1 MESKLIKGD
10 TAEYVREPMIVIDS
24 QDVLS
29 AMNDKSFYLRKN
41 ILFKASNIEELL
53 KEINGIQMD
62 KIGNI
67 KKENPSIILN
77 FDVPV
82 YLPNVSTEVL
92 ESIYKCFK
100 DLINPNIL
108 WTISK
113 SNGEHYLL
121 EMLIE
126 VDFKNGI

>member
-1 MESKLIKGD
+1 MENRLIKGD
-10 TAEYVREPMIVIDS
+10 TAEYVRESMMVIDS
-24 QDVLS
+24 IDVLS
-29 AMNDKSFYLRKN
+29 ALNDNSFYLRKN
-41 ILFKASNIEELL
+41 ILFKATTTMDLL
-53 KEINGIQMD
+53 KEIDQFKLR

>member
-1 MESKLIKGD
+1 MKNRLIKGD
-10 TAEYVREPMIVIDS
+10 TEEYVRESMIVIDS
-24 QDVLS
+24 LDIFL
-29 AMNDKSFYLRKN
+29 AMKEDSLFMRKN
-41 ILFKASNIEELL
+41 ILFNASNLEELL
-53 KEINGIQMD
+53 KEMNEIQMD

-77 FDVPV
+77 FDVPEN
-82 YLPNVSTEVL
+82 LPDASTEVL
-92 ESIYKCFK
+92 ENIYTCFK

>member
-1 MESKLIKGD
+1 MKNRLIKGD
-10 TAEYVREPMIVIDS
+10 TEEYVRESMIVIDS
-24 QDVLS
+24 QDVFL
-29 AMNDKSFYLRKN
+29 AMKEDSLFMRKN
-41 ILFKASNIEELL
+41 ILFNASNLEELL
-53 KEINGIQMD
+53 KEMNEIQMD

-77 FDVPV
+77 FDVPEN
-82 YLPNVSTEVL
+82 LPDASTEVL
-92 ESIYKCFK
+92 ENIYTCFK

>member
-1 MESKLIKGD
+1 MENRLVKGD

-29 AMNDKSFYLRKN
+29 AMNDNSFYLRKN

-53 KEINGIQMD
+53 KEMNGIQMD

-77 FDVPV
+77 FDVPENS
-82 YLPNVSTEVL
+82 PNVSTEVL
-92 ESIYKCFK
+92 DSIYKCFK
-100 DLINPNIL
+100 DLMNPNIL

>member
-1 MESKLIKGD
+1 MENRLIKGD
-10 TAEYVREPMIVIDS
+10 TAEYVRESMIVIDS
-24 QDVLS
+24 LDIFL
-29 AMNDKSFYLRKN
+29 AMKEDSLFMRKN
-41 ILFKASNIEELL
+41 ILFNASNLEELL
-53 KEINGIQMD
+53 KEMNEIQMD

-77 FDVPV
+77 FDVPEN
-82 YLPNVSTEVL
+82 LPDASTEVL
-92 ESIYKCFK
+92 ENIYTCFK

>member
-1 MESKLIKGD
+1 MENSIIKGD
-10 TAEYVREPMIVIDS
+10 TAEYVRESMMVIDS
-24 QDVLS
+24 IDVLS
-29 AMNDKSFYLRKN
+29 ALNDNSFYLRKN
-41 ILFKASNIEELL
+41 ILFKATTTMDLL
-53 KEINGIQMD
+53 KEIDQFKLR

>member
-1 MESKLIKGD
+1 MKNRLIKGD
-10 TAEYVREPMIVIDS
+10 TEEYVRESMIVIDS
-24 QDVLS
+24 QDVFL
-29 AMNDKSFYLRKN
+29 AMKEDSLFMRKN
-41 ILFKASNIEELL
+41 ILFNASNLEELL
-53 KEINGIQMD
+53 KEMNEIQMD

-77 FDVPV
+77 FDVPEN
-82 YLPNVSTEVL
+82 LPDASTEVL
-92 ESIYKCFK
+92 ENIYTCFK
-100 DLINPNIL
+100 DLMNPNIL

>member
-1 MESKLIKGD
+1 MENRLIKGD
-10 TAEYVREPMIVIDS
+10 TAEYVRESMIVIDS
-24 QDVLS
+24 LDIFL
-29 AMNDKSFYLRKN
+29 AMKEDSLFMRKN
-41 ILFKASNIEELL
+41 ILFNASNLEELL
-53 KEINGIQMD
+53 KEMNEIQMD

-77 FDVPV
+77 FDVPEN
-82 YLPNVSTEVL
+82 LPDVSTEVL
-92 ESIYKCFK
+92 ENIYTCFK
-100 DLINPNIL
+100 DLMNPNIL